1 MGGSADPEAP
11 TPTPSP
17 SPSPAKATPS
27 PASADGNRLR
37 RCVQSKL
44 SWGPPKAGGGG
55 GEAGGAGLPP
65 LAAGDGTPEKVKKRG
80 RPRKSEAGKKPSSN
94 RETTG
99 LEQDSKD
106 EVILVDESPQKKQR
120 KGRGKNQGAAL
131 KVPNR
136 KHCKALEST
145 DGEHLAVTTH
155 TFLCSRTHACVNI
168 VGDLILLSFSVEVPY
183 HVGLYN

>member
-11 TPTPSP
+11 TPTPSPSPSP

-65 LAAGDGTPEKVKKRG
+65 LAAGDGAPEKVKRRG
-80 RPRKSEAGKKPSSN
+80 RPRKSEAGKKVHCLNFAYLSCCLRLLGSPYCS
-94 RETTG
+94 
-99 LEQDSKD
+99 DS
-106 EVILVDESPQKKQR
+106 P
-120 KGRGKNQGAAL
+120 
-131 KVPNR
+131 
-136 KHCKALEST
+136 
-145 DGEHLAVTTH
+145 
-155 TFLCSRTHACVNI
+155 
-168 VGDLILLSFSVEVPY
+168 
-183 HVGLYN
+183 VGLNFGWSN